1 MCCEFFQPWL
11 IELNDAFV
19 HFTLHACL
27 YWFHIQPIICSTG
40 FSGHESSITEFRST
54 CTLQP
59 PLVLFNRGSKWPNSC
74 ILRCPKNQN
83 LMKALNHDDFMVRGP
98 LEKLISYLVT
108 KLRSWNPTIKL
119 QVPDRQVLDSVLA
132 LYSLTIHFN
141 IILPPMPQ
149 VAFHWGFPNQ
159 NVVSISQIP
168 QVCYMPK

>member
-1 MCCEFFQPWL
+1 
-11 IELNDAFV
+11 
-19 HFTLHACL
+19 
-27 YWFHIQPIICSTG
+27 
-40 FSGHESSITEFRST
+40 
-54 CTLQP
+54 
-59 PLVLFNRGSKWPNSC
+59 
-74 ILRCPKNQN
+74 
-83 LMKALNHDDFMVRGP
+83 MKALNHDDFMVRGP